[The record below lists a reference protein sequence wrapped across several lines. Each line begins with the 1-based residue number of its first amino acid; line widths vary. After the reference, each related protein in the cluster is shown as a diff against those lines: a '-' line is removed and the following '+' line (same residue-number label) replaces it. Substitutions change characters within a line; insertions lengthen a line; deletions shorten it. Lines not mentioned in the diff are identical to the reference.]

1 MSQEN
6 IEVARRFFD
15 AMNRQDYEAA
25 LAIGH
30 PEIDIQDHPGVD
42 AASWHHG
49 PEGAWEWGLKL
60 MEAFQDFQLNADEY
74 IPVDDK
80 SILVVGTVSG
90 KGRRSGVPV
99 DAPFAA
105 IVTVEDGLGRRVA
118 IYEKKATALRAA
130 ADLVDRDEAAGLSE

>member
-1 MSQEN
+1 MSEEN
-6 IEVARRFFD
+6 AEVARRFFD
-15 AMNRQDYEAA
+15 AINRQDYEAA

-30 PEIDIQDHPGVD
+30 SEIDIQDHPGVD

-60 MEAFQDFQLNADEY
+60 TQAFQDFQLHADEY
-74 IPVDDK
+74 IALDEK
-80 SILVVGTVSG
+80 SIIVVGTVSG
-90 KGRRSGVPV
+90 KGRISGVPV

-118 IYEKKATALRAA
+118 IYEKKAIALRAA
-130 ADLVDRDEAAGLSE
+130 ADLLDKDEAAGRSE